1 MFIFTLICC
10 TTCPKTEQQNHLCLC
25 TYKMKYCFLSEFS
38 LRFQGPNAK
47 RKELSMLSAIQGP
60 KLPLVMT
67 NINKP
72 VFNTFGAIFWSVLAG
87 WVSLCRIMVSKADR
101 FFYASPSILEVCLPD
116 WKEETSSSEL
126 QLSLACGLKLPTI
139 DKCRQGLHEK
149 SGGLLPV
156 Q

>member
-1 MFIFTLICC
+1 
-10 TTCPKTEQQNHLCLC
+10 
-25 TYKMKYCFLSEFS
+25 
-38 LRFQGPNAK
+38 
-47 RKELSMLSAIQGP
+47 
-60 KLPLVMT
+60 
-67 NINKP
+67 
-72 VFNTFGAIFWSVLAG
+72 
-87 WVSLCRIMVSKADR
+87 MVSKADR